1 MKKKINRRLLGTAT
15 LAILATLL
23 LTVAVCYNLLKK
35 QIMEDLKV
43 YAKAAVYYLKLEDM
57 EKVTKTPS
65 GNEEAGIFDNVEKEL
80 SGFAGE
86 LSQDKIRITL
96 VTEDGTVSYDTQ
108 ASAEELPNHKDRPEI
123 KAAFETGEGSEIRKS
138 DTLDQNTYYFALLLK
153 NGSVLRVARNADSI
167 YTIMES
173 AIPYLLIAA
182 AVLFAVCAVLSYYM
196 AEGIMLPVKQI
207 AEDVENASRIEA
219 YEEMKPFIEAIKNQ
233 HDDVMQNARLR
244 QEFTANVS
252 HELKT
257 PLTAISGYSELI
269 ENGMVTDEGEIKR
282 FCGEIHKNSG
292 RLLTLI
298 NDVIRLSELDDS
310 DKEEVLEPVNL
321 KECAMAC
328 VGMMQISAAKHNVTI
343 AVEAENAVVMANKQM
358 LEEVLYNLCD
368 NAIRYNKENG
378 SVSVIVK
385 DRLDTA
391 LLIVRDTGIGIPKE
405 HQDRIFERFYRVDK
419 SRSKST
425 GGTGLGLAIVKH
437 ILLKL
442 NAEITL
448 TSKPGEGTEITVT
461 FPAVRNARFR

>member
-43 YAKAAVYYLKLEDM
+43 YAKAAVYYLKLDDVDAMPE
-57 EKVTKTPS
+57 TGQ
-65 GNEEAGIFDNVEKEL
+65 GNEKDDIFGGVKKAL
-80 SGFAGE
+80 SGFEEE
-86 LSQDKIRITL
+86 LLRDKIRITL
-96 VTEDGTVSYDTQ
+96 VAADGTVVYDTQ
-108 ASAEELPNHKDRPEI
+108 APAEELPNHKDRPEI
-123 KAAFETGEGSEIRKS
+123 KEAFETGEGSEIRKS

-173 AIPYLLIAA
+173 AVPYLIIVT
-182 AVLFAVCAVLSYYM
+182 AVLFAVCAALSYYM
-196 AEGIMLPVKQI
+196 AEGIMRPVKQI
-207 AEDVENASRIEA
+207 AEDVENASKTEA
-219 YEEMKPFIEAIKNQ
+219 YEEMKPFIEAIKSQ
-233 HDDVMQNARLR
+233 HDDVMQSARMR

-269 ENGMVTDEGEIKR
+269 ENGMVTDEKEIKR

-310 DKEEVLEPVNL
+310 DNEEVLEPVNL
-321 KECAMAC
+321 KECAKAC
-328 VGMMQISAAKHNVTI
+328 VSMMQINASKHNVTLT
-343 AVEAENAVVMANKQM
+343 VDAENVVVMASRQM
-358 LEEVLYNLCD
+358 IEEVLYNLCD
-368 NAIRYNKENG
+368 NAIRYNRENG

-391 LLIVRDTGIGIPKE
+391 VLIVKDTGIGIPKE

-442 NAEITL
+442 NAAITL